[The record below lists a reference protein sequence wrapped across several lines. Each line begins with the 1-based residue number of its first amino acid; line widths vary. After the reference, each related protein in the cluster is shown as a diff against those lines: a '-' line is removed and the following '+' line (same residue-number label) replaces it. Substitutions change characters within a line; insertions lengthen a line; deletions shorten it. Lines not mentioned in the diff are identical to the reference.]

1 MAKQTFTAGQV
12 LTAAEMNSLQE
23 NDYNWTVT
31 TKTASYTLAAGD
43 EGTRIVMDNVG
54 ATTITVDDA
63 VFAAGDVVWIHN
75 IGAGTCTITAGTA
88 TVNTDGSLA
97 LEQYQGG
104 QLFFTSASS
113 AIFFPNVGAQAGGKI
128 LQVVSTTKTDTFAV
142 ATIGDQAITGLSATI
157 TPTSATSTI
166 YVVASVVH
174 SSSLSFFSFLLL
186 TRGGTAIALGDTA
199 GSRTTVTGGYSM
211 NTVSDTAR
219 VTNSILTTLDS
230 PATTSSTT
238 YGVSFRNTS
247 GTVTQYLNRST
258 GDANDPARFRSSST
272 ITVMEVS
279 A

>member
-1 MAKQTFTAGQV
+1 MGANAQTSVPAFTAGQV
-12 LTAAEMNSLQE
+12 LTAAQ
-23 NDYNWTVT
+23 VT
-31 TKTASYTLAAGD
+31 QINTGIPVFASSTERDAAFGGTGEKTLA
-43 EGTRIVMDNVG
+43 EGQMAYLEDTN
-54 ATTITVDDA
+54 ATQYY
-63 VFAAGDVVWIHN
+63 
-75 IGAGTCTITAGTA
+75 
-88 TVNTDGSLA
+88 DGSSWA
-97 LEQYQGG
+97 
-104 QLFFTSASS
+104 A
-113 AIFFPNVGAQAGGKI
+113 VAGGKI

-174 SSSLSFFSFLLL
+174 SSSVAFFSFLLL

-199 GSRTTVTGGYSM
+199 GTRTTVTGGYSM
-211 NTVSDTAR
+211 NTVSDSAR

-247 GTVTQYLNRST
+247 GTVTQYLNRSS
-258 GDANDPARFRSSST
+258 GDADDPARFRSSST